1 MRIYQITIGASNV
14 PRLSFEVMA
23 ADSMT
28 AAAQAAD
35 LCRDN
40 ERVDVKPVIATSDFA
55 HLRGRSS

>member
-1 MRIYQITIGASNV
+1 MLFHITIGATRNA

-35 LCRDN
+35 LCGDN
-40 ERVDVKPVIATSDFA
+40 EKIDVKPVIATSDFA
-55 HLRGRSS
+55 HLRRRLP